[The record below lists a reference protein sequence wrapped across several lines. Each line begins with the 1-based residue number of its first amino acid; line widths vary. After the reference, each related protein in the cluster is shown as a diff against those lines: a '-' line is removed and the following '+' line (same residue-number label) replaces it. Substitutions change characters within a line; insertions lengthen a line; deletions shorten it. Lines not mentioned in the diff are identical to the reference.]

1 MVVLPEQEN
10 HRMNATVADEIEQLR
25 TLKAVALKIKYQQV
39 FGEPSR
45 SLNRQ
50 FLFRRIA
57 WRMQALAEGDLSER
71 ARRRASELADDADWK
86 IRPSRTFRGF
96 SIEEPRRDHRL
107 PEPGSILT
115 REYKGR
121 NIVVRVLDEGFV
133 WEQRRYASLS
143 KLAFAVTSTR
153 WNGFTF
159 FRIAEERE
167 HNRG

>member
-1 MVVLPEQEN
+1 MVMPLDRGAT
-10 HRMNATVADEIEQLR
+10 RMNVTVVDEIEQLR
-25 TLKAVALKIKYQQV
+25 TLKTVALKIKYQQV

-71 ARRRASELADDADWK
+71 ARRRALELADDADWK
-86 IRPSRTFRGF
+86 VRPSRTFRGF
-96 SIEEPRRDHRL
+96 SIEEPSRDRRL

-121 NIVVRVLDEGFV
+121 SIVVRVLKDGFE
-133 WEQRRYASLS
+133 WEQQCYASLS
-143 KLAFAVTSTR
+143 TLAFAVTSTR
-153 WNGFTF
+153 WNGFKF
-159 FRIAEERE
+159 FRIA
-167 HNRG
+167 GDTLG